1 MNYTGEH
8 LLPGQLGHFAVIL
21 SLVASLVATIAFFK
35 ASKVNNAAEKQ
46 SWLRL
51 ARGVFLVETISV
63 ITIIACIYYIL
74 TNHLFEYNYA
84 WEHSDKT
91 LQTKY
96 VFACLWEGQ
105 EGSFLLWAFW
115 HCVLGWILIFT
126 AKKWEAGVLTAVSF
140 AQFCIATMM
149 LGLYVQ
155 GQKIGNNP
163 FLLLRH
169 EGMLT
174 PANAPML
181 FDENGAL
188 RQDYLV
194 SYIRDGSGLNALLQN
209 YWMVIHPPILFLGF
223 ASTIVPFSFAFAGLV
238 NKDHSWVKPVLPWAG
253 FSGAVLCTGIMMGA
267 AWAYESLSFAGYWAW
282 DPVENASLV
291 PWLVMVAGLH
301 TNIIYRNSGYSLK
314 STYVFYLLSFL
325 LILYSTFLT
334 RSGILGDTSVHAFV
348 GADMTPQLYLFVA
361 VFAWFVPVM
370 AARKTGT
377 KWLYVG
383 LFVITTLMA
392 QFVAS
397 IFTLASIIGAVV
409 CIVIEINKTNI
420 PAVKKEENTYSRE
433 FWMFIG
439 ALVLFLAA
447 IVIITQTSIPVFN
460 KWKNSISFLKSKF
473 PNDIGNPEDPQFF
486 YNQIQIFIAI
496 ILGLLTAVTQYFRY
510 KDTPKAF
517 FGRKIWIPTLTALV
531 LSLAISLSGYMNY
544 DKKGPGFMIAIQV
557 ALFGA
562 IYAIIANAGYIWLG
576 MKGRI
581 KAAGA
586 SVAHVGFGML
596 LLGVLISS
604 SKKEVLS
611 WNTTGI
617 ALFEKT
623 KDQDPAENLTL
634 FQGIKTDMGKYD
646 VTYVRD
652 TVNNVDRMKYFELK
666 FDSKNGNEHFNIY
679 PDVLRATKGQQGF
692 AFNPDKKHYWNKD
705 LFVYVSSFQGGSVQ
719 HDTSTFRPI
728 EIREG
733 DTIFY
738 SNGMILLNGVQV
750 NPHSDTRFNDGEMA
764 MVLDMTVI
772 SKQGSR
778 FTLKPGIAI
787 KGNSFRN
794 LPDTVLSQ
802 GLIVQFNK
810 VADEKNRILEVGIKE
825 NKEMTPVLTLKVYQF
840 PYINLVWLSVVIMV
854 TGFIMSVVQRV
865 KKDKAATTTV
875 RQMVHTQ

>member
-8 LLPGQLGHFAVIL
+8 LFPGQIGHFAVVL

-35 ASKVNNAAEKQ
+35 ANKVTAPADKQ

-51 ARGVFLVETISV
+51 ARGAFLLETISV
-63 ITIIACIYYIL
+63 VTIIASIYYIL

-126 AKKWEAGVLTAVSF
+126 AKKWEAGVLTAISF
-140 AQFCIATMM
+140 AQFCIASM
-149 LGLYVQ
+149 LLGIYIFSN
-155 GQKIGNNP
+155 KIGNNP
-163 FLLLRH
+163 FMLLRH
-169 EGMLT
+169 EGVLS

-181 FDENGAL
+181 FDSNGAL
-188 RQDYLV
+188 KQDYLV

-223 ASTIVPFSFAFAGLV
+223 ASTVVPFAFAFAGMV
-238 NKDHSWVKPVLPWAG
+238 NKDHSWIKPVLPWAG

-291 PWLVMVAGLH
+291 PWLLMVAGLH

-314 STYVFYLLSFL
+314 STYIFYLLSFIF
-325 LILYSTFLT
+325 ILYSTFLT

-348 GADMTPQLYLFVA
+348 GADMTPQLFMLVNAFL
-361 VFAWFVPVM
+361 WFVPVLS
-370 AARKTGT
+370 ASKLQNKLIYA
-377 KWLYVG
+377 G
-383 LFVITTLMA
+383 LFLAGIVLS
-392 QFVAS
+392 VS
-397 IFTLASIIGAVV
+397 VHPSFTLFSCLGAIAVII
-409 CIVIEINKTNI
+409 IELNRKGI
-420 PAVKKEENTYSRE
+420 PSTQKEENTYSRE

-439 ALVLFLAA
+439 ALVLFLSA
-447 IVIITQTSIPVFN
+447 IIISGKTSVPVYN
-460 KWKNSISFLKSKF
+460 KLFHKNIA
-473 PNDIGNPEDPQFF
+473 NPEDPEFS

-496 ILGLLTAVTQYFRY
+496 ILGILTAVTQYFRY

-517 FGRKIWIPTLTALV
+517 FGKKILMPTIIALV
-531 LSLAISLSGYMNY
+531 LSLAICLPGYMDY
-544 DKKGPGFMIAIQV
+544 EKKGIGFMIAIQV
-557 ALFGA
+557 AVFAA
-562 IYAIIANAGYIWLG
+562 IYAIVANAGYIWLG
-576 MKGRI
+576 MKGKI

-586 SVAHVGFGML
+586 SVAHVGFGLL
-596 LLGVLISS
+596 LLGILISS

-617 ALFEKT
+617 AMFEKT
-623 KDQDPAENLTL
+623 KDQDPMENLTL
-634 FQGIKTDMGKYD
+634 FQGVKTDMGKYD

-652 TVNNVDRMKYFELK
+652 TANDIDRMKYFELK
-666 FDSKNGNEHFNIY
+666 FDKKDDGNQFYVY
-679 PDVLRATKGQQGF
+679 PDVLRATKGQEGF
-692 AFNPDKKHYWNKD
+692 AFNPDKKHYWDKD
-705 LFVYVSSFQGGSVQ
+705 LFVYVSSFQGPAQ
-719 HDTSTFRPI
+719 QDTSSFRPV
-728 EIREG
+728 ELRDG

-738 SNGMILLNGVQV
+738 SNGIIVLNKVEV
-750 NPHSDTRFNDGEMA
+750 NPQDDKRAFNPGEMA
-764 MVLDMTVI
+764 MVLDMTVT
-772 SKQGSR
+772 SKEGSHYPLR
-778 FTLKPGIAI
+778 PAIAI
-787 KGNSFRN
+787 KDNNFRN

-802 GLIVQFNK
+802 GLVVQFNK
-810 VADEKNRILEVGIKE
+810 IADEKKRILEVGVKE
-825 NKEMTPVLTLKVYQF
+825 DKSMTPIVTLKVYQF
-840 PYINLVWLSVVIMV
+840 PFINLVWLSVVIMV

-865 KKDKAATTTV
+865 KKGKAVTAKKL
-875 RQMVHTQ
+875 VHAE